1 MKLRLIQFAVFAGA
15 TVLGIYLC
23 NQQTIA
29 SVAFNYTGTSTAY
42 SGAGTSSGTAS

>member
-1 MKLRLIQFAVFAGA
+1 MKLRIIQFVVFAGA

-29 SVAFNYTGTSTAY
+29 TAASNYTGTSTAY
-42 SGAGTSSGTAS
+42 RGAGTSSGTAS